1 MKILALWIALFMPL
15 TAEIKVL
22 KNFTL
27 IDGTGNPAIASVA
40 MVIENGR
47 IVRIG
52 SAQRVTPP
60 AGAQVIDLE
69 GKFVMPGIINAHG
82 HVGNTVDLTQDP
94 KFYTRENIEKNLR
107 TYASYGVTTVLSLGT
122 DQDLIFK
129 IRDEQR
135 AGRPTYTRVF
145 TAGRGFTLKGGVGG
159 MPSVTYNLENAAEI
173 PKDVDALAA
182 KKVDI
187 VKVWVDDS
195 LGHRPKIPFEFSK
208 AIIDNAHRDKLRV
221 DAHIFYLADA
231 KQLVNAG
238 VDALA
243 HSVRDQPVD
252 QELIDSM
259 KQHGAWQSAATLARE
274 ASMFVYAKPPAFLTD
289 PFFTR
294 SVSPA
299 AIATLSDPEYQKKIA
314 ADPDFPKYAPM
325 LEMAQKN
332 LKRLADAGIPYGM
345 GTDTGPP
352 GRFPGY
358 FEHWE
363 MELMVDAGL
372 TPSQVITA
380 ATKSSAEFLHA
391 RDLGTLEVGKWAD
404 LIVLTAD
411 PRVNIRNTRTI
422 EAVYIAGNQ
431 IVTEPRP

>member
-1 MKILALWIALFMPL
+1 MKIFALLFALITPVC
-15 TAEIKVL
+15 AEIKVL

-52 SAQRVTPP
+52 SAQRLTPA

-82 HVGNTVDLTQDP
+82 HIGNTVDLTQDP

-135 AGRPTYTRVF
+135 SGRPTYTRVF

-238 VDALA
+238 LDALA

-259 KQHGAWQSAATLARE
+259 KQHGTWQSAATLTRE

-325 LEMAQKN
+325 LDMAQKN

-372 TPSQVITA
+372 TPSQVVTA
-380 ATKSSAEFLHA
+380 ATKGSAEFLHA
-391 RDLGTLEVGKWAD
+391 KDLGTLEVGKWAD

-411 PRVNIRNTRTI
+411 PRVNIRNTRQI

-431 IVTEPRP
+431 VAP

>member
-1 MKILALWIALFMPL
+1 MKIFALLFALITPVC
-15 TAEIKVL
+15 AEIKVL

-52 SAQRVTPP
+52 SAQRLTPP

-82 HVGNTVDLTQDP
+82 HIGNTVDLTQDP

-135 AGRPTYTRVF
+135 SGRPTYTRVF

-238 VDALA
+238 LDALA

-259 KQHGAWQSAATLARE
+259 KQHGTWQSAATLTRE

-325 LEMAQKN
+325 LDMAQKN

-372 TPSQVITA
+372 TPSQVVTA
-380 ATKSSAEFLHA
+380 ATKGSAEFLHA
-391 RDLGTLEVGKWAD
+391 KDLGTLEVGKWAD

-411 PRVNIRNTRTI
+411 PRVNIRNTRQI

-431 IVTEPRP
+431 VAP